1 MAKVFNSAFLVA
13 DGPREARHQRDSLA
27 SRQRTGLPGS
37 RRHRRYLNLAF
48 LTANSSDDD
57 ATTELELEE
66 RTSPLHQLLTAENR
80 SAWEPFRSTTEEQE
94 RRLLLRIAPG
104 PSPRGQRAHCGAAP
118 GEPLAEAWSA
128 FIQLS
133 SPTRQLLREALLNYN
148 YELICRL
155 EAAFFDRFMPGCQMA
170 TNPNLAGSGVEVFGY
185 CSFLSASCL
194 PAAARPKL
202 GDEYLVVLLHNS
214 RDRKICH
221 GVSKYYSLLSWSETT
236 NRGQRVTI
244 VVKPKGQQGSASR
257 VPGVTLSHYLART
270 RGRTDDGGPR

>member
-48 LTANSSDDD
+48 LTANDED

-66 RTSPLHQLLTAENR
+66 RTSPLHQLLSAEHR

-104 PSPRGQRAHCGAAP
+104 PSSMRPRAHCGAAP
-118 GEPLAEAWSA
+118 GEPMAEAWSA

-155 EAAFFDRFMPGCQMA
+155 EAAFFDRFMPAHVA
-170 TNPNLAGSGVEVFGY
+170 TNPNLAGSDTEVVGC

-194 PAAARPKL
+194 SAAARPKL
-202 GDEYLVVLLHNS
+202 GDEYLVVLMHNS

-244 VVKPKGQQGSASR
+244 VVKPKGQQASR
-257 VPGVTLSHYLART
+257 VPGVTLSHYLTRT